1 MKTIVLVF
9 AMKEEMQAMVDLLPP
24 PLETKDGYFQTQLNP
39 NITLQLITTGITMLQ
54 CYRLLP
60 LLNPKPTEVIQVGS
74 CAGLKQQAIG
84 DVIHAKTF
92 YNADLDLTAF
102 GRSPGRLFVEKK
114 LKVMP
119 HVLVSG
125 SSFLASTEKA
135 NHVKNTFQADGFDME
150 SFGFYTMCASL
161 DIPFSSIRG
170 ISDNGQTHANQSF
183 ERNLAIAAKQAA
195 LKTLT
200 YLKTIQK

>member
-9 AMKEEMQAMVDLLPP
+9 AMKEEMQAMLDVLST
-24 PLETKDGYFQTQLNP
+24 PLETKDGYFQTKLNA
-39 NITLQLITTGITMLQ
+39 NTTLQLIATGITMLQ

-60 LLNPKPTEVIQVGS
+60 LLNPKPNEVIQVGT
-74 CAGLKQQAIG
+74 CAGLKQQTIG

-92 YNADLDLTAF
+92 FNADLDLTAF

-135 NHVKNTFQADGFDME
+135 NHVKKTFQADGFDME
-150 SFGFYTMCASL
+150 SFGFYTMCSSL

-183 ERNLAIAAKQAA
+183 EKNLSIASKQAA
-195 LKTLT
+195 LATLKYLQTKT
-200 YLKTIQK
+200 

>member
-9 AMKEEMQAMVDLLPP
+9 AMKEEMQAMLDLLST
-24 PLETKDGYFQTQLNP
+24 PLETKDGYFQTKLNA
-39 NITLQLITTGITMLQ
+39 NLTLQLIKTGITMLQ

-60 LLNPKPTEVIQVGS
+60 LLKPKPSEVIQVGT

-84 DVIHAKTF
+84 DVIHANTF

-102 GRSPGRLFVEKK
+102 GRSPGRLFIENK
-114 LKVMP
+114 LTVNP

-183 ERNLAIAAKQAA
+183 EKNLAIASKQAA
-195 LKTLT
+195 LRTMT
-200 YLKTIQK
+200 YLHTRQ

>member
-9 AMKEEMQAMVDLLPP
+9 AMKEEMQAMLDLLST
-24 PLETKDGYFQTQLNP
+24 PLETKDGYFQTKLNA
-39 NITLQLITTGITMLQ
+39 NLTLQLITTGITMLQ

-60 LLNPKPTEVIQVGS
+60 LLNPKPSEVIQVGT

-84 DVIHAKTF
+84 DVIHANTF

-102 GRSPGRLFVEKK
+102 GRSPGRLFIENK
-114 LKVMP
+114 LTVNP

-170 ISDNGQTHANQSF
+170 ISDNGQTHANESF
-183 ERNLAIAAKQAA
+183 EKNLAIASKQAA
-195 LKTLT
+195 LRTMV
-200 YLKTIQK
+200 YLHTRQ

>member
-9 AMKEEMQAMVDLLPP
+9 AMKEEMQAMLDLLST
-24 PLETKDGYFQTQLNP
+24 PLETKDGYFQTKLNA
-39 NITLQLITTGITMLQ
+39 NLTLQLITTGITMLQ

-60 LLNPKPTEVIQVGS
+60 LLKPKPSEVIQVGT

-84 DVIHAKTF
+84 DVIHANTF

-102 GRSPGRLFVEKK
+102 GRSPGRLFIENK
-114 LKVMP
+114 LTVNP

-170 ISDNGQTHANQSF
+170 ISDNGQTHANESF
-183 ERNLAIAAKQAA
+183 EKNLAIASKQAA
-195 LKTLT
+195 LRTMT
-200 YLKTIQK
+200 YLHTRQ

>member
-9 AMKEEMQAMVDLLPP
+9 AMKEEMQAMVDVLST
-24 PLETKDGYFQTQLNP
+24 PLETKDGYFQTKLNA
-39 NITLQLITTGITMLQ
+39 NTTLQFITTGVTMLH

-60 LLNPKPTEVIQVGS
+60 LLNPKPSEVIQVGT

-84 DVIHAKTF
+84 EVIHAKTF
-92 YNADLDLTAF
+92 FNADLDLTAF
-102 GRSPGRLFVEKK
+102 GRSPGRLIVETPFT
-114 LKVMP
+114 VMP

-150 SFGFYTMCASL
+150 SFGFYTMCASH

-183 ERNLAIAAKQAA
+183 EKNLAIASKQAA
-195 LKTLT
+195 LATLT
-200 YLKTIQK
+200 YLQKRQ

>member
-9 AMKEEMQAMVDLLPP
+9 AMKEEMQAMVDVLTTPIVSK
-24 PLETKDGYFQTQLNP
+24 EGYLQTQLHQS
-39 NITLQLITTGITMLQ
+39 LAVQLITTGITMLQ

-60 LLNPKPTEVIQVGS
+60 LLTPKPSEVIQVGS

-84 DVIHAKTF
+84 DVIHANTF
-92 YNADLDLTAF
+92 FNADLDLTAF
-102 GRSPGRLFVEKK
+102 GRSIGRLFVEKK
-114 LKVMP
+114 QPITP

-135 NHVKNTFQADGFDME
+135 NHVIKTFQADGFDME
-150 SFGFYTMCASL
+150 SFGFYTMCSAL

-170 ISDNGQTHANQSF
+170 ISDNGQNHANQSF
-183 ERNLAIAAKQAA
+183 EKNLFIASKHAA
-195 LKTLT
+195 LATLR
-200 YLKTIQK
+200 YLQTKS

>member
-1 MKTIVLVF
+1 
-9 AMKEEMQAMVDLLPP
+9 
-24 PLETKDGYFQTQLNP
+24 
-39 NITLQLITTGITMLQ
+39 MLQ

-60 LLNPKPTEVIQVGS
+60 LLNPKPNEVVQVGT

-92 YNADLDLTAF
+92 FNADLDLTAF

-125 SSFLASTEKA
+125 SSFLASNEKA

-150 SFGFYTMCASL
+150 SFGFYIMCAAL

-170 ISDNGQTHANQSF
+170 ISDNGQTHANHSF
-183 ERNLAIAAKQAA
+183 EENLAIASKQAA
-195 LKTLT
+195 LATLKYLQTKT
-200 YLKTIQK
+200 

>member
-9 AMKEEMQAMVDLLPP
+9 AMKEEMQSMVDVLST
-24 PLETKDGYFQTQLNP
+24 PLQSKDGYLQTQMNP
-39 NITLQLITTGITMLQ
+39 KLTVQLITTGITMLQ

-60 LLNPKPTEVIQVGS
+60 LLNPKPSEVIQVGS

-92 YNADLDLTAF
+92 FNADLDLTSF
-102 GRSPGRLFVEKK
+102 GRSVGRLFVEKK
-114 LKVMP
+114 QTIIP

-135 NHVKNTFQADGFDME
+135 NYVKKTFKADGFDME
-150 SFGFYTMCASL
+150 SFGFYTMCASH

-183 ERNLAIAAKQAA
+183 EKNLAVAAKQAA
-195 LKTLT
+195 LATLT
-200 YLKTIQK
+200 YLQPKQ

>member
-9 AMKEEMQAMVDLLPP
+9 AMKEEMQSMVDVLST
-24 PLETKDGYFQTQLNP
+24 PLQSKDAYLQTQMNP
-39 NITLQLITTGITMLQ
+39 KLTVQLITTGITMLQ

-60 LLNPKPTEVIQVGS
+60 LLNPKPSEVIQVGS

-84 DVIHAKTF
+84 EVIHAKTF
-92 YNADLDLTAF
+92 FNADLDLTSF
-102 GRSPGRLFVEKK
+102 GRSVGRLFVEKK
-114 LKVMP
+114 QIIIP

-135 NHVKNTFQADGFDME
+135 NHVKKTFQADGFDME

-183 ERNLAIAAKQAA
+183 EKNLAIAAKQAA
-195 LKTLT
+195 LATLK
-200 YLKTIQK
+200 YLQTRT

>member
-9 AMKEEMQAMVDLLPP
+9 AMKEEMQAMLDVLPTP
-24 PLETKDGYFQTQLNP
+24 VASKKDYLQTQLNP
-39 NITLQLITTGITMLQ
+39 KLTIQLLTTGVTMLQ

-60 LLNPKPTEVIQVGS
+60 LLNPKPSEVIQVGS
-74 CAGLKQQAIG
+74 CAGLNQQAIG

-92 YNADLDLTAF
+92 FNADLDLTAF
-102 GRSPGRLFVEKK
+102 GRSVGRLFVEKK
-114 LKVMP
+114 QPIIP

-125 SSFLASTEKA
+125 SSFLASSDKA
-135 NHVKNTFQADGFDME
+135 NHVKKTFQADGFDME
-150 SFGFYTMCASL
+150 SFGFYTMCTDL

-183 ERNLAIAAKQAA
+183 EKNLSIASKQAA
-195 LKTLT
+195 LATLR
-200 YLKTIQK
+200 YLQSRI

>member
-9 AMKEEMQAMVDLLPP
+9 AMKEEMQAMVDVFSP
-24 PLETKDGYFQTQLNP
+24 PLVTKNGYLETHLNP
-39 NITLQLITTGITMLQ
+39 KLTVQLIATGITMLQ

-60 LLNPKPTEVIQVGS
+60 LLNPKPSEVIQVGS

-92 YNADLDLTAF
+92 FNADLDLTTF
-102 GRSPGRLFVEKK
+102 GRSIGRLFVEKK
-114 LKVMP
+114 QTFTP

-135 NHVKNTFQADGFDME
+135 NHVKNIFQADGFDME
-150 SFGFYTMCASL
+150 SFGFYTMCHAL

-183 ERNLAIAAKQAA
+183 EKNLSIASKQAA
-195 LKTLT
+195 LATLK
-200 YLKTIQK
+200 YLQTRS

>member
-1 MKTIVLVF
+1 
-9 AMKEEMQAMVDLLPP
+9 MKEEMQAMVDILPK
-24 PLETKDGYFQTQLNP
+24 PLVTKNGYLETQLNP
-39 NITLQLITTGITMLQ
+39 KLTVQLITTGITMLQ

-60 LLNPKPTEVIQVGS
+60 LLNPKPSEVIQVGS

-92 YNADLDLTAF
+92 FNADLDLTAF
-102 GRSPGRLFVEKK
+102 GRSMGRLFVEKK
-114 LKVMP
+114 QTITP

-150 SFGFYTMCASL
+150 GFGFYTMCASL

-183 ERNLAIAAKQAA
+183 EKNLSIASKQAA
-195 LKTLT
+195 IATLR
-200 YLKTIQK
+200 YLQTRS

>member
-9 AMKEEMQAMVDLLPP
+9 AMKEEMQAMLDVLST
-24 PLETKDGYFQTQLNP
+24 PLQSKDGYLQTHINQKLTVQLM
-39 NITLQLITTGITMLQ
+39 TTGITMLQ

-60 LLNPKPTEVIQVGS
+60 LLNPKPSEVIQVGS

-92 YNADLDLTAF
+92 FNADLDLTAF
-102 GRSPGRLFVEKK
+102 GRSMGRLFVEKK
-114 LKVMP
+114 QTINP

-125 SSFLASTEKA
+125 SSFLASIEKA
-135 NHVKNTFQADGFDME
+135 EHVKKTFQADGFDME
-150 SFGFYTMCASL
+150 SFGFYTMCSSL

-183 ERNLAIAAKQAA
+183 EKNLAIASKQAA
-195 LKTLT
+195 LATLK
-200 YLKTIQK
+200 YLQTRS

>member
-9 AMKEEMQAMVDLLPP
+9 AMKEEMQAMLDLLST
-24 PLETKDGYFQTQLNP
+24 PLETKDGYFQTKLNA
-39 NITLQLITTGITMLQ
+39 NLTLQLITTGITMLQ

-60 LLNPKPTEVIQVGS
+60 LLKPKPSEVIQVGT

-84 DVIHAKTF
+84 DVIHANTF

-102 GRSPGRLFVEKK
+102 GRSPGRLFIENK
-114 LKVMP
+114 LTVKP

-183 ERNLAIAAKQAA
+183 EKNLAIAAKQAA
-195 LKTLT
+195 LRTMT
-200 YLKTIQK
+200 YLHTRQ

>member
-1 MKTIVLVF
+1 
-9 AMKEEMQAMVDLLPP
+9 MKEEMQAMVDILPK
-24 PLETKDGYFQTQLNP
+24 PLVTKNGYLETQLNP
-39 NITLQLITTGITMLQ
+39 KLTVQLITTGITMLQ

-60 LLNPKPTEVIQVGS
+60 LLNPKPSEVIQVGS

-92 YNADLDLTAF
+92 FNADLDLTAF
-102 GRSPGRLFVEKK
+102 GRSMGRLFVEKK
-114 LKVMP
+114 QNITP

-125 SSFLASTEKA
+125 SSFLASTKKA

-150 SFGFYTMCASL
+150 GFGFYTMCASL

-183 ERNLAIAAKQAA
+183 EKNLSIASKQAA
-195 LKTLT
+195 IATLR
-200 YLKTIQK
+200 YLQTRA

>member
-9 AMKEEMQAMVDLLPP
+9 AMKEEMQAMVDVLPK
-24 PLETKDGYFQTQLNP
+24 PLQTKNGYLETQLNP
-39 NITLQLITTGITMLQ
+39 KLTVQLINTGITMLQ
-54 CYRLLP
+54 SYRLLP
-60 LLNPKPTEVIQVGS
+60 LLNPKPSEVIQVGS

-92 YNADLDLTAF
+92 FNADLDLTAF
-102 GRSPGRLFVEKK
+102 GRSMGRLFVEKK
-114 LKVMP
+114 QTITP
-119 HVLVSG
+119 HILVSG

-135 NHVKNTFQADGFDME
+135 NLVKKTFQADGFDME

-170 ISDNGQTHANQSF
+170 ISDNGQSDANQSF
-183 ERNLAIAAKQAA
+183 EKNLAIAAKQAA
-195 LKTLT
+195 LKTLQ
-200 YLKTIQK
+200 YLQTKI

>member
-9 AMKEEMQAMVDLLPP
+9 AMKEEMQSMVDVLST
-24 PLETKDGYFQTQLNP
+24 PLQSKDGYLQTQMNP
-39 NITLQLITTGITMLQ
+39 KLTVQLITTGITMLQ

-60 LLNPKPTEVIQVGS
+60 LLNPKPSEVIQVGS

-92 YNADLDLTAF
+92 FNADLDLTSF
-102 GRSPGRLFVEKK
+102 GRSVGRLFVEKK
-114 LKVMP
+114 QTIIP

-135 NHVKNTFQADGFDME
+135 NYVKKTFKADGFDME
-150 SFGFYTMCASL
+150 SFGFYTMCASH

-183 ERNLAIAAKQAA
+183 EKNLAVAAKQAA
-195 LKTLT
+195 LATLT
-200 YLKTIQK
+200 YLQTKQ

>member
-9 AMKEEMQAMVDLLPP
+9 AMKEEMQAMLDLLST
-24 PLETKDGYFQTQLNP
+24 PLETKDGYFQTKLNA
-39 NITLQLITTGITMLQ
+39 NLTLQLITTGITMLQ

-60 LLNPKPTEVIQVGS
+60 LLKPKPSEVIQVGT

-84 DVIHAKTF
+84 DVIHANTF

-102 GRSPGRLFVEKK
+102 GRSPGRLFIENK
-114 LKVMP
+114 LTVNP

-135 NHVKNTFQADGFDME
+135 IHVKNTFQADGFDME

-170 ISDNGQTHANQSF
+170 ISDNGQTHANESF
-183 ERNLAIAAKQAA
+183 EKNLAIASKQAA
-195 LKTLT
+195 LRTMI
-200 YLKTIQK
+200 YLHTRQ

>member
-9 AMKEEMQAMVDLLPP
+9 AMKEEMQAMLDVLST
-24 PLETKDGYFQTQLNP
+24 PLQSKDGYLQTHINQKLTVQLM
-39 NITLQLITTGITMLQ
+39 TTGITMLQ

-60 LLNPKPTEVIQVGS
+60 LLNPKPSEVIQVGS

-92 YNADLDLTAF
+92 FNADLDLTAF
-102 GRSPGRLFVEKK
+102 GRSMGRLFVEKK
-114 LKVMP
+114 QTINP

-125 SSFLASTEKA
+125 SSFLASIEKA
-135 NHVKNTFQADGFDME
+135 EHVKKTFQADGFDME
-150 SFGFYTMCASL
+150 SFGFYTMCSSL

-183 ERNLAIAAKQAA
+183 EKNLAIASKQAA
-195 LKTLT
+195 LAALK
-200 YLKTIQK
+200 YLQTRS

>member
-9 AMKEEMQAMVDLLPP
+9 AMKEEMQAMVDVLPK
-24 PLETKDGYFQTQLNP
+24 PLVTKNGYLETQLNP
-39 NITLQLITTGITMLQ
+39 KLTVQLITTGITMLQ

-60 LLNPKPTEVIQVGS
+60 LLNPKPSEVIQVGS

-92 YNADLDLTAF
+92 FNADLDLTAF
-102 GRSPGRLFVEKK
+102 GRSMGRLFVEKK
-114 LKVMP
+114 QTITP

-150 SFGFYTMCASL
+150 GFGFYTMCASL

-183 ERNLAIAAKQAA
+183 EKNLSIASKQAA
-195 LKTLT
+195 IATLR
-200 YLKTIQK
+200 YLQTRS

>member
-9 AMKEEMQAMVDLLPP
+9 AMKEEMQAMVDVLST
-24 PLETKDGYFQTQLNP
+24 PLISKDGYFQSQINSHTV
-39 NITLQLITTGITMLQ
+39 IQLITTGVTMLQ

-60 LLNPKPTEVIQVGS
+60 LLAPKPSEVIQVGT
-74 CAGLKQQAIG
+74 CAGLKQQPIG

-114 LKVMP
+114 LKVTP

-150 SFGFYTMCASL
+150 SFGFYTMCASH

-183 ERNLAIAAKQAA
+183 EKNLAIASKQAA
-195 LKTLT
+195 LTTLK
-200 YLKTIQK
+200 YLQTSN

>member
-9 AMKEEMQAMVDLLPP
+9 AMKEEMQAMVDVLST
-24 PLETKDGYFQTQLNP
+24 PLQSKDGYLQTQMNP
-39 NITLQLITTGITMLQ
+39 KLTVQLFTTGITMLQ

-60 LLNPKPTEVIQVGS
+60 LLNPKPSEVIQVGS

-92 YNADLDLTAF
+92 FNADLDLTSF
-102 GRSPGRLFVEKK
+102 GRSVGRLFVEKK
-114 LKVMP
+114 QTIIP

-135 NHVKNTFQADGFDME
+135 NYVKKTFKADGFDME
-150 SFGFYTMCASL
+150 SFGFYTMCASH

-183 ERNLAIAAKQAA
+183 EKNLAVAAKQAA
-195 LKTLT
+195 LATLT
-200 YLKTIQK
+200 YLQTKQ

>member
-9 AMKEEMQAMVDLLPP
+9 AMKEEMQAMVDVFTTPLLS
-24 PLETKDGYFQTQLNP
+24 KDGYLQTYINPKLTVQLM
-39 NITLQLITTGITMLQ
+39 TTGITMLQ

-60 LLNPKPTEVIQVGS
+60 LLNPKPSEVIQVGT

-92 YNADLDLTAF
+92 FNADLDLTAF
-102 GRSPGRLFVEKK
+102 GRSIGRLFVEKK
-114 LKVMP
+114 QTNTP

-135 NHVKNTFQADGFDME
+135 NHVKKTFQADGFDME
-150 SFGFYTMCASL
+150 GFGFYTMCASL

-170 ISDNGQTHANQSF
+170 ISDNGQNHANQSF
-183 ERNLAIAAKQAA
+183 EKNLAIAAKQAA
-195 LKTLT
+195 LATLK
-200 YLKTIQK
+200 YLQTRT

>member
-1 MKTIVLVF
+1 
-9 AMKEEMQAMVDLLPP
+9 
-24 PLETKDGYFQTQLNP
+24 
-39 NITLQLITTGITMLQ
+39 MLQ

-60 LLNPKPTEVIQVGS
+60 LLKPKPSEVIQVGT

-84 DVIHAKTF
+84 DVIHANTF

-102 GRSPGRLFVEKK
+102 GRSPGRLFIENK
-114 LKVMP
+114 LTVNP

-170 ISDNGQTHANQSF
+170 ISDNGQTHANESF
-183 ERNLAIAAKQAA
+183 EKNLAIASKQAA
-195 LKTLT
+195 LRTMT
-200 YLKTIQK
+200 YLHTRQ

>member
-9 AMKEEMQAMVDLLPP
+9 AMKEEMQAMVDVLSTPLLS
-24 PLETKDGYFQTQLNP
+24 KDGYLQTYINPKLTVQLM
-39 NITLQLITTGITMLQ
+39 TTGITMLQ
-54 CYRLLP
+54 CFRLLP
-60 LLNPKPTEVIQVGS
+60 LLNPKPSEVIQVGS

-92 YNADLDLTAF
+92 FNADLDLTAF
-102 GRSPGRLFVEKK
+102 GRSMGRLFVEKK
-114 LKVMP
+114 QTITP
-119 HVLVSG
+119 HILVSG

-135 NHVKNTFQADGFDME
+135 NHVKKTFQADGFDME
-150 SFGFYTMCASL
+150 GFGFYTMCASL

-183 ERNLAIAAKQAA
+183 EKNLAIAAKQAA
-195 LKTLT
+195 LATLS
-200 YLKTIQK
+200 YLQRRS

>member
-9 AMKEEMQAMVDLLPP
+9 AMKEEMQAMLDVLST
-24 PLETKDGYFQTQLNP
+24 PLQSKDGYLQTHINQKLTVQLM
-39 NITLQLITTGITMLQ
+39 TTGITMLQ

-60 LLNPKPTEVIQVGS
+60 LLNPKQSEVIQVGS

-92 YNADLDLTAF
+92 FNADLDLTAF
-102 GRSPGRLFVEKK
+102 GRSMGRLFVEKK
-114 LKVMP
+114 QTINP

-125 SSFLASTEKA
+125 SSFLASIEKA
-135 NHVKNTFQADGFDME
+135 EHVKKTFQADGFDME
-150 SFGFYTMCASL
+150 SFGFYTMCSSL

-183 ERNLAIAAKQAA
+183 EKNLAIASKQAA
-195 LKTLT
+195 LATLK
-200 YLKTIQK
+200 YLQTRS

>member
-9 AMKEEMQAMVDLLPP
+9 AMKEEMQAMVDVLST
-24 PLETKDGYFQTQLNP
+24 PLQSKDGYLQTQMNP
-39 NITLQLITTGITMLQ
+39 KLTVQLITTGITMLQ

-60 LLNPKPTEVIQVGS
+60 LLNPKPSEVIQVGS

-92 YNADLDLTAF
+92 FNADLDLTAF
-102 GRSPGRLFVEKK
+102 GRSIGRLFVEKK
-114 LKVMP
+114 QTITP

-135 NHVKNTFQADGFDME
+135 NHVKKTFQADGFDME

-183 ERNLAIAAKQAA
+183 EKNLAIAAKQAA
-195 LKTLT
+195 LATLK
-200 YLKTIQK
+200 YLQTRT

>member
-1 MKTIVLVF
+1 
-9 AMKEEMQAMVDLLPP
+9 
-24 PLETKDGYFQTQLNP
+24 
-39 NITLQLITTGITMLQ
+39 MLQ

-60 LLNPKPTEVIQVGS
+60 LLNPKPNEVIQVGT

-114 LKVMP
+114 LKVTP
-119 HVLVSG
+119 HILVSG

-150 SFGFYTMCASL
+150 SFGFYTMCASH

-170 ISDNGQTHANQSF
+170 ISDNGQNHANQSF
-183 ERNLAIAAKQAA
+183 EKNLAIASKQAA
-195 LKTLT
+195 LATLT
-200 YLKTIQK
+200 YLQKRQ